1 MNYKP
6 NNNCQNLYTIYNS
19 QRLLEAVHLGWVK
32 HHSTLSNTTEAKHA
46 VFLML
51 THQLGMLLFSCLTNY
66 YLFNQAGCQCLGG
79 SAKE

>member
-1 MNYKP
+1 MHYKP

-32 HHSTLSNTTEAKHA
+32 HHSTLSNTKEAKHA

-51 THQLGMLLFSCLTNY
+51 THQLGMLLLRSHFAMSNQL
-66 YLFNQAGCQCLGG
+66 LFVQPGRLPMFRR
-79 SAKE
+79 